1 MEREMMKDKTS
12 DTVVLQVIE
21 DLTNRSLVGIK
32 KYNTTLDR
40 TDIDLKGW
48 LEHAYQEALDKALY
62 LKRAMR
68 EL

>member
-1 MEREMMKDKTS
+1 MMKDKTS